1 MLSNQIADR
10 LRRARKVLGLT
21 QVELARRA
29 EVSTR
34 LVAEVERGERKNVS
48 LATVLRLLA
57 KAGISVRL
65 TGPVGTGPPLR
76 ESARR
81 TSGRATRAAVRRATW
96 SGRQI
101 HLAQEGVEDP
111 GAAPG
116 RDRLAAVTLVSA
128 QAFAVARS
136 RPARRVAGGVATAQ
150 AAPSKKR

>member
-10 LRRARKVLGLT
+10 LRRARKALGLT
-21 QVELARRA
+21 QIELARRA

-48 LATVLRLLA
+48 LATMLRILA
-57 KAGISVRL
+57 EVGVSVRL
-65 TGPVGTGPPLR
+65 SGPVGGELPLR

-96 SGRQI
+96 GGQQI
-101 HLAQEGVEDP
+101 RLAQEGVEDP

-128 QAFAVARS
+128 QAFAVARG
-136 RPARRVAGGVATAQ
+136 RPAGRVATAQ
-150 AAPSKKR
+150 PAPSRKR